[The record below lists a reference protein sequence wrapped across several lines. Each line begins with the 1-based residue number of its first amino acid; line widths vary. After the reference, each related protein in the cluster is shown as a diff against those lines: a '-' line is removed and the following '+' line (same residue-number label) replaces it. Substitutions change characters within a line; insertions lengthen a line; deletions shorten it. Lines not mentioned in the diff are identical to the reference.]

1 MRRKYQSLRYIHA
14 QQAYNCTQKQL
25 GLGYGCGF
33 PNKHDIQTQKPIET
47 QDPNPNSDPKT
58 YRNQRPKPKPRPPNF
73 MGYLKFFFKFFNY
86 NL

>member
-58 YRNQRPKPKPRPPNF
+58 FRNPRPKPKQNLNKPFQAN
-73 MGYLKFFFKFFNY
+73 LKSKINS
-86 NL
+86 